1 MRHQTVSG
9 VLLLV
14 TLVVCPSSGWGQE
27 AGRTGVTFAYPA
39 AIGVLWHVTDKVAVR
54 PELSFAFTSTE
65 GTGLESDSE
74 ALALGASALF
84 YVKRWDTVSAYVSPR
99 FAWARNSTTSQSNFP
114 GPNSETEITGNSFL
128 YSGSLGAQAWIGQR
142 FSAFGEVGLGY
153 TRGTAKSS
161 LTGFETTN
169 TTVATRAGVG
179 VALYF

>member
-1 MRHQTVSG
+1 MRPQTARG

-14 TLVVCPSSGWGQE
+14 TFVLCPSLARGQE
-27 AGRTGVTFAYPA
+27 AGKNGITFAYPA
-39 AIGVLWHVTDKVAVR
+39 AVGMLWHVTEKVAVR

-65 GTGLESDSE
+65 GTGIESDTD

-99 FAWARNSTTSQSNFP
+99 FAWGRNSTTSQSNFP
-114 GPNSETEITGNSFL
+114 GVGSETEITGNSFL
-128 YSGSLGAQAWIGQR
+128 YSGSFGAQAWIGQR